1 MHVSA
6 MYVRQPRSWVQ
17 LLQVFLVGREAF
29 SPLRDS
35 VVRGE
40 SLSQLHETLGARAP
54 SPQGLSGKYVL
65 LGST

>member
-1 MHVSA
+1 
-6 MYVRQPRSWVQ
+6 MYVNPGLGYSCYRF
-17 LLQVFLVGREAF
+17 FLVGREAF

-40 SLSQLHETLGARAP
+40 SLSQLHETLGARAA